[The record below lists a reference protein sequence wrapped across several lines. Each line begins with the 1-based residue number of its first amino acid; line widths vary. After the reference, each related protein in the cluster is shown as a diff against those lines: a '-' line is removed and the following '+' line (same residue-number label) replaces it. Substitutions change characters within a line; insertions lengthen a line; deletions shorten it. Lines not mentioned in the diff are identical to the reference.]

1 MIDYGAYVDLLHT
14 NYAPQGH
21 LPFKGDDGE
30 EQHIGLDV
38 SGQDLRAIR
47 RAILDLDVQ
56 ATADLKQG

>member
-14 NYAPQGH
+14 NYAPQDL
-21 LPFKGDDGE
+21 LPFKSEDTE
-30 EQHIGLDV
+30 EQHIRLDV
-38 SGQDLRAIR
+38 SVQDLRAIR